1 MSEQKNNGFHLPTYR
16 ISRLPNG
23 LRVATAEM
31 PHMTSVSVGI
41 WAGAGSRYEPAPLNG
56 ASHFIE
62 HMLFKGTRRRSPL
75 EISQAVEGIGG
86 YLNAFTSEESTCFYS
101 KARHECF
108 EDLLDVLTDMYLN
121 SRFAT
126 EDIRKEREV
135 IKEEVA
141 QYYDE
146 PQQYVLELLNA
157 LQWPAQPLGRPITG
171 TFETL
176 DAMNRRHLTSFL
188 RQHYQ
193 AGNTLICA
201 AGRITHRQALRA
213 VKTLARKFPQGTSP
227 TFSPATGRPMG
238 PAVHLHWRK
247 TEQTQ
252 FALGLRTC
260 SRHDPARWALRLL
273 SVVLGENMSSRLFQ
287 KLREDSGMTY
297 AIQSSVSFFADTGD
311 LVIAGGLDAEKLGP
325 ALDVIWQELAD
336 LASRPLRMSELR
348 RARDYILGQI
358 DLSLENTES
367 QMMNLGEQSLGLDG
381 FMTPSEVK
389 EAFSRVTAA
398 EMRSVA
404 ARFFRPDRCSLA
416 VISSDK
422 SVGRIALRELPGNPQ
437 LVQSLSA

>member
-1 MSEQKNNGFHLPTYR
+1 MSVQKKNGFQFPVYR

-31 PHMTSVSVGI
+31 PHMTSVSLGI

-56 ASHFIE
+56 VSHFIE

-108 EDLLDVLTDMYLN
+108 EDLLDVLTDMYLH
-121 SRFAT
+121 SRFAP

-171 TFETL
+171 TFHTL
-176 DAMNRRHLTSFL
+176 DGMNRRHLTSFL
-188 RQHYQ
+188 HEHYRS
-193 AGNTLICA
+193 GNTLICA
-201 AGRITHRQALRA
+201 AGRITHHQALKA
-213 VKTLARKFPQGTSP
+213 VQAMAGKFATGKPPAFVPATARPQGP
-227 TFSPATGRPMG
+227 V
-238 PAVHLHWRK
+238 VHLHWRK

-287 KLREDSGMTY
+287 KLREDSGMAY
-297 AIQSSVSFFADTGD
+297 SIQSSVSFFADTGD

-325 ALDVIWQELAD
+325 ALEVIWKELED
-336 LASRPLRMSELR
+336 LATRALRAAELR
-348 RARDYILGQI
+348 RARDYLLGQI

-367 QMMNLGEQSLGLDG
+367 QMMNLGEQCLGLDG
-381 FMTPSEVK
+381 FMKPDEVK
-389 EAFSRVTAA
+389 AALSRVTAA
-398 EMRSVA
+398 EMRAVA

-422 SVGRIALRELPGNPQ
+422 SLGRLALRELPGNPQ

>member
-1 MSEQKNNGFHLPTYR
+1 MGAMKKNGEQFPVYR
-16 ISRLPNG
+16 VSRLPNG

-31 PHMTSVSVGI
+31 PHMTSVSLGI

-108 EDLLDVLTDMYLN
+108 GDLLDVLTDMYLH
-121 SRFAT
+121 SRFAP

-176 DAMNRRHLTSFL
+176 EALNRRRLTSFL
-188 RQHYQ
+188 HEHYR

-201 AGRITHRQALRA
+201 AGRITHRQALKAVRA
-213 VKTLARKFPQGTSP
+213 VAGKFASGAPPHFPPANARPQGP
-227 TFSPATGRPMG
+227 V
-238 PAVHLHWRK
+238 VHLHWRK

-325 ALDVIWQELAD
+325 ALEAIWKELED
-336 LASRPLRMSELR
+336 LATRPLRPAELR
-348 RARDYILGQI
+348 HARDYLLGQI

-367 QMMNLGEQSLGLDG
+367 QMMNLGEQCLGLDG
-381 FMTPSEVK
+381 FLTPAQVK
-389 EAFSRVTAA
+389 AALSRVSAA
-398 EMRSVA
+398 EMRAVA
-404 ARFFRPDRCSLA
+404 ARFFRPERCSLA

-422 SVGRIALRELPGNPQ
+422 SLGRLALRELPGNPQ
-437 LVQSLSA
+437 LVQSLTA